1 MSQKISQ
8 ALQKLDLMIDG
19 AAAPAAAAAA
29 GGSASVAPLSTDAG
43 AAGAAAPLGSLRQ
56 RLSVAFQQ
64 SLDTAYPGLSV
75 TGAGAGE
82 GEGPVVAQV
91 VQCGQPKYGDYQCNN
106 AMALFARLKGQVG
119 GCGAVQGG
127 GGGGR
132 AFGGW
137 KRCCVIDRGSV
148 GNRPYR
154 PAAAAAAA
162 AARRPQEPAGR
173 GGVHCGEPA

>member
-75 TGAGAGE
+75 TGALVDKKKGQGAIIGGLAGAAAGLGAG
-82 GEGPVVAQV
+82 AI
-91 VQCGQPKYGDYQCNN
+91 
-106 AMALFARLKGQVG
+106 
-119 GCGAVQGG
+119 
-127 GGGGR
+127 
-132 AFGGW
+132 
-137 KRCCVIDRGSV
+137 ID
-148 GNRPYR
+148 NKNKNK
-154 PAAAAAAA
+154 
-162 AARRPQEPAGR
+162 
-173 GGVHCGEPA
+173 